1 MGKVKTPHLITPKI
15 RELCRF
21 ISEHEPVF
29 VTVIDESSSIINEC
43 FQNVDTYIKEH
54 GGQRVLGWSI
64 WQRANVLIEAE
75 AHAIWKSP
83 TGEMFDI
90 TPHINNETSILFLL
104 DNQMTYSGYCIPNI
118 RKALTSSPLVAEFI
132 GLFNERDRIASESLQ
147 NTFSLPADMVKRMIE
162 IEQVLNQRVGRNDPC
177 PCQSG
182 LKYKKCCW
190 KYDT

>member
-1 MGKVKTPHLITPKI
+1 MGRVTTPRVITPEI
-15 RELCRF
+15 RDLCRS

-29 VTVIDESSSIINEC
+29 VAVNVDPGSLINEC
-43 FQNVDTYIKEH
+43 FHNVDTYIEKH
-54 GGQRVLGWSI
+54 GGQRVLGRSI

-90 TPHINNETSILFLL
+90 TPHTNNETSILFLV
-104 DNQMTYSGYCIPNI
+104 DHQMTYSGNCIPNI

-132 GLFNERDRIASESLQ
+132 GLFSERDRIASESPL
-147 NTFSLPADMVKRMIE
+147 NTFSLPTYMVRRMIE
-162 IEQVLNQRVGRNDPC
+162 IEQIFNQRVGRNDPC

-182 LKYKKCCW
+182 IKHKRCCGKYE
-190 KYDT
+190 T